1 MAVAEEAAHPLAR
14 LVDLGDVELGQ
25 GRHDLVGGQEVVG
38 AAGLEDLV
46 LLLDLRRQTGAWCWS
61 VALAVLGGGFADPQ
75 DTAAEL
81 HRQAKACLEGPS
93 HPPPAHPRT
102 VKLLQV

>member
-1 MAVAEEAAHPLAR
+1 
-14 LVDLGDVELGQ
+14 
-25 GRHDLVGGQEVVG
+25 
-38 AAGLEDLV
+38 
-46 LLLDLRRQTGAWCWS
+46 
-61 VALAVLGGGFADPQ
+61 VLGGGFADPQ